1 MKDATKHRQ
10 NIMTETST
18 VLPRSQENAE
28 KIHMLIRSFLI
39 AAGFL
44 TLSTTGEAA
53 DQIGYSSS
61 ARGALFT
68 VDLTKGS
75 FIDLIGGPGIDL
87 LEGLAFSPGGTLF
100 GTDDRGNLYSI
111 NKTTAATSLIG
122 NTGLGDIEGLD
133 FNGSTLL
140 GTNFG
145 NSPTTVYSINTTT
158 AAATPITSFA
168 GRAVSAMAAQDAS
181 TILVA
186 SEPTSS
192 GPQFLVS
199 VDLLTGADTVLGRL
213 SSTDIATGFDFGTD
227 GNLYEIDLSGN
238 IYIVDP
244 SNASSIFVGSTCADD
259 VLDLAIATAVP
270 EPSSV
275 ALLLVAGGI
284 GLMCIRAG
292 RSVPYSPPK

>member
-1 MKDATKHRQ
+1 M
-10 NIMTETST
+10 
-18 VLPRSQENAE
+18 RS
-28 KIHMLIRSFLI
+28 
-39 AAGFL
+39 AAPA
-44 TLSTTGEAA
+44 S
-53 DQIGYSSS
+53 IYWKVS
-61 ARGALFT
+61 
-68 VDLTKGS
+68 
-75 FIDLIGGPGIDL
+75 P
-87 LEGLAFSPGGTLF
+87 FSPGGALF

-168 GRAVSAMAAQDAS
+168 GRAVDAMAVQNAT

-199 VDLLTGADTVLGRL
+199 VDLLTGADTVLGQL
-213 SSTDIATGFDFGTD
+213 PSTDIATGLDFGTD

-238 IYIVDP
+238 VYIINP
-244 SNASSIFVGSTCADD
+244 SNASSIFVGSTGADD
-259 VLDLAIATAVP
+259 VLDLAIAPAVP

-275 ALLLVAGGI
+275 ALLLIAGGI
-284 GLMCIRAG
+284 GLMGIRAG
-292 RSVPYSPPK
+292 RSVAYSQPK